1 MAARQMWL
9 FLSEND
15 VQSLLAGLEAH
26 EPGLVASEGRYL
38 RGDPQALLRE
48 PAALERREALP
59 GERRLYLFHR
69 KHSAAAVAHLQPKG
83 PFAGWAQID
92 EERSDCLVLRV
103 PVDPAGEAQPS
114 RLYAHTSFWRGA
126 VKTRKRPMFALWANQ
141 TLRRLIGVYPPSAV
155 AFMHV
160 GPDAL
165 ARARAGSLRL
175 TYLYRTIA
183 PEPSP
188 TDPLISVP
196 EGTMTAATASAP
208 DDDEGAD
215 QTSMVK

>member
-9 FLSEND
+9 FLSEHD
-15 VQSLLAGLEAH
+15 VPLLLSQLQAH
-26 EPGLVASEGRYL
+26 EPGLIASEGRYL
-38 RGDPQALLRE
+38 RGDPRALLHE
-48 PAALERREALP
+48 PDALERREALP

-69 KHSAAAVAHLQPKG
+69 KHSTAAVAHLQPKG

-103 PVDPAGEAQPS
+103 PLAPAGEVQPS

-126 VKTRKRPMFALWANQ
+126 TKTRKRPVFALWANQ
-141 TLRRLIGVYPPSAV
+141 TLRRLIGVYPATSV
-155 AFMHV
+155 AFMRA

-165 ARARAGSLRL
+165 WRARAGSLRL
-175 TYLYRTIA
+175 TYLYRAIA

-188 TDPLISVP
+188 GVPDLPVP
-196 EGTMTAATASAP
+196 EGTVTDATALDA
-208 DDDEGAD
+208 DEESAD
-215 QTSMVK
+215 QTSSVK